1 MYGRSLHLQL
11 DIIFITSFLQGTMF
25 YPTKI
30 KDRFEIFFPLSMSGD
45 EIIKA
50 SFGRW
55 LVGEPFSKLDSTWQA
70 IREGMEAHRITATGL
85 KSSTGRYNPSSS
97 GPGPVTT
104 GAISVF
110 TTEEDI
116 DEVGFEVIKIVKHDI
131 QYKEVSADGQYRHRG
146 DRKFIKKTLYWKKG
160 KASFKGQLSVWN
172 KDKQDEWHLNVVES
186 PKPTHVDEH
195 GEMVG
200 YWCVETKIESL
211 TDLWHSLR
219 EQILSGMLGP
229 VKMECPESRG
239 LGEANP
245 VVFLYTAGKNKQDVR
260 DALAS
265 YEFVKS
271 PIYVSPREKVEGGV
285 PSVEG

>member
-1 MYGRSLHLQL
+1 MLC
-11 DIIFITSFLQGTMF
+11 
-25 YPTKI
+25 PTKI
-30 KDRFEIFFPLSMSGD
+30 NDRLEIFFPLSMSGD
-45 EIIKA
+45 DIIKA

-160 KASFKGQLSVWN
+160 KASFTTNKGHWSVWN

-186 PKPTHVDEH
+186 LKPPHVDEH
-195 GEMVG
+195 SEHSVG
-200 YWCVETKIESL
+200 YWCVESKIENL

-219 EQILSGMLGP
+219 EQILSDMLGP
-229 VKMECPESRG
+229 VKMKCPGRKNSRG
-239 LGEANP
+239 WRETNP
-245 VVFLYTAGKNKQDVR
+245 VVLLYTEKQNMECVG

-265 YEFVKS
+265 NEFVES
-271 PIYVSPREKVEGGV
+271 RSYVTSQHNTHEMMKV
-285 PSVEG
+285 PSVER

>member
-1 MYGRSLHLQL
+1 ML
-11 DIIFITSFLQGTMF
+11 

-30 KDRFEIFFPLSMSGD
+30 KDRLEIFYPLSMSGD
-45 EIIKA
+45 DIIKA

-55 LVGEPFSKLDSTWQA
+55 LVGEPFYKVNDTWQA
-70 IREGMEAHRITATGL
+70 IREGMEADRITATGL

-110 TTEEDI
+110 TTEENI

-146 DRKFIKKTLYWKKG
+146 DRKFIKKTLYWNKG
-160 KASFKGQLSVWN
+160 NASFSGKTGRGSAWN
-172 KDKQDEWHLNVVES
+172 TNIRDKWHLNVVRS
-186 PKPTHVDEH
+186 SKLDEQSDI
-195 GEMVG
+195 VG
-200 YWCVETKIESL
+200 YWCAESKIENL

-219 EQILSGMLGP
+219 EQIISGMLGP
-229 VKMECPESRG
+229 VKMECPGRRNRRG
-239 LGEANP
+239 WRETNP
-245 VVFLYTAGKNKQDVR
+245 VVLLLTAEESVKLVD

-265 YEFVKS
+265 NEFVESRCYVAKS
-271 PIYVSPREKVEGGV
+271 KNQHDTHEMTKV
-285 PSVEG
+285 PSVER